1 MVTKQ
6 IVSLIIDTVILIC
19 TAFIIYLLY
28 VHDVH
33 VDLNINRTITTAVIL
48 AIAGSLVLY
57 EIICR
62 NKSSKIKKFKKLKKI
77 RVHEVSTLI
86 LLGENDRP
94 IKIWDLTG
102 KVGLVVGKSSED
114 YQVEID
120 LSDTDYHSYIDN
132 EHALINCIDSG
143 WWLQNISTG
152 NEVAIHRKGKELLLG
167 HQASDRLHKGD
178 VIKIAHYTRIAVN

>member
-6 IVSLIIDTVILIC
+6 IISLVIDVVILIC

-28 VHDVH
+28 AHDAH
-33 VDLNINRTITTAVIL
+33 VYLNINRTIATVIIL
-48 AIAGSLVLY
+48 SIAGLLILY
-57 EIICR
+57 ETICW
-62 NKSSKIKKFKKLKKI
+62 SKPTKLKKTRTPEI
-77 RVHEVSTLI
+77 STLI

-102 KVGLVVGKSSED
+102 KVGLVVGKSSEN

-120 LSDTDYHSYIDN
+120 LSDTDYHSYIDP
-132 EHALINCIDSG
+132 EHALLNSMDSG
-143 WWLQNISTG
+143 WWVQNISTG

-167 HQASDRLHKGD
+167 HQASDRLCKGD
-178 VIKIAHYTRIAVN
+178 VLCIAHYTRIAVN